1 MKGLRIDIIR
11 IILIILGIVMLCWF
25 IFPSFVTHAVNI
37 GTITGMGLGLI
48 ALFYGIWMGP
58 VNSFICNAWHTAIG
72 KILEIFVL
80 VVCAAIL
87 TLAIMCSVCMISACT
102 TGRLSDSSI
111 DSETSTYAS
120 EENESMTDLEDASE
134 NDPDESRT
142 VIVLGARV
150 YENRLSTALKYRL
163 DAAYEYLV
171 DHPLSTCIVTGGQGD
186 NEPCTEASLMY
197 AYLIERGIDESR
209 IYIEDESTD
218 TVENI
223 RYSIK
228 IIQENTLND
237 RVAIVTSDYHIY
249 RSLVYAEREGLDA
262 VGVPSATQWWIY
274 PVSVVREMYGILEQ
288 WFLK

>member
-1 MKGLRIDIIR
+1 
-11 IILIILGIVMLCWF
+11 MLCWF
-25 IFPSFVTHAVNI
+25 VFPSFVTHAVNI

-120 EENESMTDLEDASE
+120 EENES
-134 NDPDESRT
+134 RT

-163 DAAYEYLV
+163 DAAYDYLIS
-171 DHPLSTCIVTGGQGD
+171 HPQSACIVTGGQGD

-197 AYLIERGIDESR
+197 AYLIERGIEKER
-209 IYIEDESTD
+209 IYMEDESTD
-218 TVENI
+218 TLENI

-228 IIQENTLND
+228 IIKENNLND
-237 RVAIVTSDYHIY
+237 DVAIVTSDYHIY

-262 VGVPSATQWWIY
+262 VGVPAAVQWWIY

-288 WFLK
+288 WFLKG